1 MKLPPRILALAFTAL
16 SLHAGTV
23 DVSSSES
30 VLVGGGDTLSFELF
44 TGSYSAAAQQFGLS
58 PYAQMLR
65 FCLVTAPTDP
75 GSQFFATLRTA
86 DASISLG
93 LGDVLDFAPGF
104 LSSTGF
110 QGAVSTLQGHFQ
122 LDPQLSQDLFSSGP
136 VWLDLTNLGSDLT
149 LGLPPLVLSHDLYAS
164 LSGGPLSVG
173 AITGAVLLQHPV
185 PTFVASPYGAAV
197 SVDAF
202 SLPEPGTPWM
212 LVGGGVLLAGLSRR
226 FKSLSRSR
234 K

>member
-1 MKLPPRILALAFTAL
+1 MKLPPRILALAFATFT
-16 SLHAGTV
+16 LHAGTM

-30 VLVGGGDTLSFELF
+30 VLVGAGDTLSFELF

-65 FCLVTAPTDP
+65 FCLVSAPTGP
-75 GSQFFATLRTA
+75 GEQFSATLRTA
-86 DASISLG
+86 DASVSLE
-93 LGDVLDFAPGF
+93 LGDTLDFAPGF

-110 QGAVSTLQGHFQ
+110 QGAVSTLQGQFH
-122 LDPQLSQDLFSSGP
+122 LDSQLSQDLFSSGP
-136 VWLDLTNLGSDLT
+136 VWLVLTNLGSDLT
-149 LGLPPLVLSHDLYAS
+149 LGLPALLLTHDLSAS

-173 AITGAVLLQHPV
+173 AITCDVLLQHPV
-185 PTFVASPYGAAV
+185 PTFALSPYGNTV

-212 LVGGGVLLAGLSRR
+212 LVGGGALIAALSRR
-226 FKSLSRSR
+226 FKSISPAR